1 MRTFSFCAMRLRMLV
16 GGVGAI
22 TMCPAPSLTGVV
34 YALIPDTTDDT
45 SGRPGWRHEVWN
57 LQQQCRLL
65 NRRPAVGFAGLPSI
79 DASEGEETGRI
90 KP

>member
-1 MRTFSFCAMRLRMLV
+1 MRLRMLV

-45 SGRPGWRHEVWN
+45 SGRPAWRHELWKF
-57 LQQQCRLL
+57 CSS
-65 NRRPAVGFAGLPSI
+65 AVC
-79 DASEGEETGRI
+79 
-90 KP
+90 